1 MPISADAGVIPALVS
16 ASFTFSRAS
25 GGVTMY
31 HAEPSSFRSSAP
43 ASSTRS
49 SSWSSLAAS
58 LGTEISPLRWNIHP
72 TAPASAK
79 FPPFL
84 LIKWRNSPTTRLRF
98 VVTARSIP
106 LEGHFFVLLAFEL
119 PRAAQDGALDVVV
132 RHVLVLRRENRRAQ
146 ARIGVGIASADARR
160 NRDFSNDSSKR
171 AAALR
176 VSRRFLMLNGG
187 PF

>member
-1 MPISADAGVIPALVS
+1 AELADYAVAIRGHRLNQ
-16 ASFTFSRAS
+16 
-25 GGVTMY
+25 
-31 HAEPSSFRSSAP
+31 HA
-43 ASSTRS
+43 
-49 SSWSSLAAS
+49 
-58 LGTEISPLRWNIHP
+58 H
-72 TAPASAK
+72 
-79 FPPFL
+79 
-84 LIKWRNSPTTRLRF
+84 
-98 VVTARSIP
+98 TARSIS

-119 PRAAQDGALDVVV
+119 PRAAQNGALDVVV